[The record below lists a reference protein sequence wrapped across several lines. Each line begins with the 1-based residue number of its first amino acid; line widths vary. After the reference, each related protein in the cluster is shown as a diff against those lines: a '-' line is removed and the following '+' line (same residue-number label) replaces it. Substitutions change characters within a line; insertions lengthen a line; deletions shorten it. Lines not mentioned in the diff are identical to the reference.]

1 MEFEVEVDI
10 QLRVNLDQGQ
20 VDLKQKLVSKF

>member
-1 MEFEVEVDI
+1 MELEVEVDI
-10 QLRVNLDQGQ
+10 QLRFNLDWRQ